1 MEQDV
6 HAVSWWRRPVWLGLV
21 GLALMVGG
29 WKLSVY
35 VPTPPLLEEVRGLAD
50 KSDERELR
58 DRLDEMRRNV
68 HGEAPYQL
76 AGRLVFLAGLLMFA
90 ASAVQMYRQPP
101 AERKEEPE
109 DEPAELE

>member
-6 HAVSWWRRPVWLGLV
+6 PAVSWWRRPVWLGLV

-35 VPTPPLLEEVRGLAD
+35 VPTSPLLEEIRGMAD

-58 DRLDEMRRNV
+58 DRLDAMRWNV
-68 HGEAPYQL
+68 HGEPPYLL

-101 AERKEEPE
+101 AQRKEEPE
-109 DEPAELE
+109 D

>member
-6 HAVSWWRRPVWLGLV
+6 PAVSWWRRPVWLGLV

-35 VPTPPLLEEVRGLAD
+35 VPSSPLLDEVRGLAE
-50 KSDERELR
+50 KSDERDLR
-58 DRLDEMRRNV
+58 DRLDAMRRNV
-68 HGEAPYQL
+68 HREPPYLL
-76 AGRLVFLAGLLMFA
+76 AGRLVFLAGMLMFV

-101 AERKEEPE
+101 VVRKEEPE
-109 DEPAELE
+109 EEPAELE